1 MEAQFIDPRQ
11 LEPEIIEVQRPRCPN
26 CGSSRLLAYKTRH
39 GGDGTT
45 TRHTR
50 CEACGRRVHLVFE

>member
-1 MEAQFIDPRQ
+1 MEADTVDPRE
-11 LEPEIIEVQRPRCPN
+11 LKPDMVFITRPRCPS
-26 CGSSRLLAYKTRH
+26 CGGTRLLTYKTRH

-50 CEACGRRVHLVFE
+50 CEACGRRVHLVLE